1 MVQFY
6 PWFKFCFP
14 LFLGMVMDMMNDNEY
29 EAKENE
35 VYTKDKIE
43 HQHTTWF
50 QTALNLVNTY
60 F

>member
-1 MVQFY
+1 
-6 PWFKFCFP
+6 
-14 LFLGMVMDMMNDNEY
+14 MDMMNDNEY